1 MKEIDNQTVIIL
13 MFLKMRKYT
22 KISLN
27 LSFRNIHYDRNF
39 FKEIVE
45 NDPFAMIYASDRC
58 FEKDVEDFQKFLMYS
73 EFIHI
78 INNNLIFI
86 DLIFN

>member
-1 MKEIDNQTVIIL
+1 MIGI
-13 MFLKMRKYT
+13 
-22 KISLN
+22 
-27 LSFRNIHYDRNF
+27 F